1 MNDYYLKA
9 ESKEAFDAALGA
21 AGFATEFGTI
31 VPQGHALDVI
41 GVIREATGEML
52 TSEDG
57 IVYPELAPVPG
68 WHVNY
73 RGEALPA
80 ELQPFEIDAPS
91 TPVRVWA

>member
-9 ESKEAFDAALGA
+9 SGESEMMAALTA
-21 AGFATEFGTI
+21 AGATSGRS
-31 VPQGHALDVI
+31 HDYALDVI
-41 GVIREATGEML
+41 GTVYEPTGQTL
-52 TSEDG
+52 TDSEG
-57 IVYPELAPVPG
+57 IEYPEMEAQDG